1 MSYDARQ
8 TVIGKLSGYD
18 YESITVDNTSGGVG
32 FTVGKLTTT
41 PRPKRVYISVETA
54 QVRYR
59 YDGTAP
65 IATEGHILNPMDI
78 LTISGIHNMNN
89 FKAIRT
95 GATSGV
101 LKVTYE
107 F

>member
-1 MSYDARQ
+1 MSHDARL
-8 TVIGKLSGYD
+8 TIIGKLAGYD
-18 YESITVDNTSGGVG
+18 YESITIDNTSGGIG
-32 FTVGKLTTT
+32 FTASKLTTT
-41 PRPKRVYISVETA
+41 PRPKRLYITAETA
-54 QVRYR
+54 QMRYR

-65 IATEGHILNPMDI
+65 TAIEGHILNPSDI
-78 LTISGIHNMNN
+78 LTIEGIHNMNN

-101 LKVTYE
+101 IKVTYE